1 VNEALSFIRRQRKPK
16 RRKVARRPRW
26 IWPAAMFGAFCAAA
40 GVWVGLRA
48 LLTAPVVSV
57 HRIDV
62 HGTARLSPDRVKR
75 AVADAVGQPI
85 LLLDLDTLRA
95 RIEQVAVV
103 RAAAIARHMPD
114 LLQVR
119 VVEREAVLKT
129 TIGGAP
135 LMLDATG
142 AIFPAGRAQA
152 GDEHLPVA
160 TGLETVLGAAQLIA
174 RDQAALRALTALKT
188 AAPAVAAV
196 TPATFDLS
204 ERDRVVLTLEGET
217 PPLWLDR
224 EEPGR
229 NLQQFFAWRERVTDL
244 ATGRPIDLR
253 FPHRLTLVALEPPP
267 ETVPPEA
274 VAEIHPPEPI
284 PAPAARRTAL
294 TE

>member
-1 VNEALSFIRRQRKPK
+1 MNEALSFIRRQRRPK

-26 IWPAAMFGAFCAAA
+26 IWPAAVFGALCAAA
-40 GVWVGLRA
+40 GVWLGLRA
-48 LLTAPVVSV
+48 LLTAPVVCV
-57 HRIDV
+57 RRVDV

-75 AVADAVGQPI
+75 AVAETIGQPI
-85 LLLDLDTLRA
+85 LLLDLDALRA
-95 RIEQVAVV
+95 RIEQVAGVK
-103 RAAAIARHMPD
+103 AAAIARHMPD

-129 TIGGAP
+129 TLGGAP
-135 LMLDATG
+135 AMLDATG

-160 TGLETVLGAAQLIA
+160 SGLDTMLGAARLIP
-174 RDQAALRALTALKT
+174 RDQAALRALAALRK

-204 ERDRVVLTLEGET
+204 EPDRVILTLEGDT

-224 EEPGR
+224 VEPER
-229 NLQQFFAWRERVTDL
+229 NLKQFFAWRERVIDL

-267 ETVPPEA
+267 ETVPTEA
-274 VAEIHPPEPI
+274 VAEIHPPEPN